1 MLLNNLS
8 VMVMFG
14 LVIIFHLTLKFM
26 PTQDFN
32 RHLKKLVIII
42 HIQNVPEL
50 KSFQGI
56 IKKPI
61 IYLDSKNLLDIMT
74 INKIQ
79 LVRII
84 QLMQSLADMISDLPT
99 LKPLEQL
106 TPK

>member
-1 MLLNNLS
+1 
-8 VMVMFG
+8 MVMFG

-56 IKKPI
+56 IKKLI